1 MTNIKEIIFMST
13 GLTAV
18 FDKNGQQIAEL
29 QESWFRLY
37 LKFLKEKGI
46 SLKQIEETQINTPGG
61 SLKYISK
68 HDNWKYS

>member
-1 MTNIKEIIFMST
+1 MKNIKEIIFMST

-18 FDKNGQQIAEL
+18 FDQNGQQIAEL

-37 LKFLKEKGI
+37 LDFLKEKGI
-46 SLKQIEETQINTPGG
+46 SGKQIEEVQINTSGG

-68 HDNWKYS
+68 HKNWKYL